1 MLSATIES
9 LVKTALGTND
19 SDFSIPCGEG
29 QTILC
34 FQGDGA
40 KDRAQRAF
48 QEAQSSGTLSDVE
61 TVGAAYC
68 FIKA

>member
-1 MLSATIES
+1 MLSGTIEN
-9 LVKTALGTND
+9 LVKMVLAANE

-40 KDRAQRAF
+40 KDRAQKAF
-48 QEAQSSGTLSDVE
+48 QEAQSSGTLSGVE

-68 FIKA
+68 FIKV